1 MKEDVNEME
10 PGCDIAPA
18 LEGKAVETDEKEV
31 TVNSDGKNDLVTQL
45 PQDFIAPTAKKKE
58 LYVSENI
65 H

>member
-1 MKEDVNEME
+1 MNEDVNEME
-10 PGCDIAPA
+10 PGCDISPA
-18 LEGKAVETDEKEV
+18 WEGKPVETDEKEV

-45 PQDFIAPTAKKKE
+45 PQDFIAPTAKKKG